1 MADGNTQTS
10 AYESFG
16 DFNDFSSQQKDW
28 PHPID
33 MDMTL
38 RHDSLYI
45 PPDRAFADERARW
58 VEHPEAVDDDDDED
72 DDMFDYDFPAGT
84 ASSYS
89 ADSLPAEFAYPI
101 SNGHFNDDAQFA
113 DGYDIYR
120 APASFGTSDNF
131 YSLPYKPVDS
141 IAPLDLQLSHEGVA
155 AEMDDM
161 PRFEP
166 ASPIDYDTMDST
178 PDLVHDEPSSDSQS
192 SFEFDMELEAE
203 EDSPA
208 HFHDP
213 PTTHHMKSAT
223 NPLRTHSFD
232 VARVEPPAAAPARPT
247 ATSNARRKK
256 VTHGP
261 NRCDMVLPN
270 GESCN
275 KAFTRPYDLARHQ
288 ETIHAQVRKM
298 FTCPECGDKSK
309 TFSRMDALSRHIR
322 IKHSRK
328 D

>member
-1 MADGNTQTS
+1 MADGNAHTS

-33 MDMTL
+33 VDMTL
-38 RHDSLYI
+38 RADSLYI
-45 PPDRAFADERARW
+45 PPDRALADERARW
-58 VEHPEAVDDDDDED
+58 VEHPEAVDDDDDDD
-72 DDMFDYDFPAGT
+72 DDMFDYDFPVGP
-84 ASSYS
+84 ASSYA
-89 ADSLPAEFAYPI
+89 ADSLSAQFAYPA
-101 SNGHFNDDAQFA
+101 STGHYNDESHLT

-120 APASFGTSDNF
+120 VPNSFGSAENF
-131 YSLPYKPVDS
+131 YSLPYKPVES
-141 IAPLDLQLSHEGVA
+141 IAPLDLQLSHEGVPA
-155 AEMDDM
+155 QMDDM

-178 PDLVHDEPSSDSQS
+178 PDLVNDEQSSDNQE
-192 SFEFDMELEAE
+192 SFEFDMDLDLEQ
-203 EDSPA
+203 DSPA

-213 PTTHHMKSAT
+213 PTIHDVKTVT
-223 NPLRTHSFD
+223 DPLRTPSID
-232 VARVEPPAAAPARPT
+232 VARAEPPAAPARPT
-247 ATSNARRKK
+247 PAGNTKRKK
-256 VTHGP
+256 VAHGP
-261 NRCDMVLPN
+261 NRCDMVLPS
-270 GESCN
+270 GEPCN